1 MLCVPRGIDS
11 SALMGGGRWQLRKQR
26 PAGPTGPVTCGHLN
40 FLVLASTTPIRKP
53 LRLCAHSWIPSN
65 KPLPVGYMHD
75 IVRIST
81 EKERL
86 PLVVLSSTIRAP
98 HSESLEQ
105 RTTTATP
112 ATTSTAS
119 TNRSGIDTCTATR
132 KPSGPSS
139 PSRRTGP
146 TPPAHSSPCLSSWS
160 RWW

>member
-1 MLCVPRGIDS
+1 MLCVPRGVDS
-11 SALMGGGRWQLRKQR
+11 SALQEVVGGSYVSSVQQDHK
-26 PAGPTGPVTCGHLN
+26 ACHLWAAELFDLSFN
-40 FLVLASTTPIRKP
+40 HTNKTLTS
-53 LRLCAHSWIPSN
+53 CAHSRIPSN
-65 KPLPVGYMHD
+65 KPLPVGYMHN

-81 EKERL
+81 EKEKL
-86 PLVVLSSTIRAP
+86 LLVVLSSTIRAP

-105 RTTTATP
+105 RTITATP

-119 TNRSGIDTCTATR
+119 TNHSGIDTCTATR